1 MSNIK
6 KINEKRNRRRLR
18 NRAKIFGTDKRPRLS
33 VFRSNKYT
41 YAQLINDNTGKTL
54 VSSSTYE
61 LKKKDKK
68 VDTKTNQAK
77 ELGLLIAE
85 KAKKIEIKEVVFNK
99 GSYLYHGR
107 VKAVADGAKDG
118 GLKI

>member
-6 KINEKRNRRRLR
+6 QINERKNRRRLR
-18 NRAKIFGTDKRPRLS
+18 NRAKIFGTNKRPRLS

-41 YAQLINDNTGKTL
+41 YVQLINDNTGKTL
-54 VSSSTYE
+54 VSSSTFE
-61 LKKKDKK
+61 LNKKTKK
-68 VDTKTNQAK
+68 TDTKTNQAIAI
-77 ELGLLIAE
+77 GLLIAE
-85 KAKKIEIKEVVFNK
+85 KAKKLEIKEIVFNK

-107 VKAVADGAKDG
+107 VKAVAEGVKEG